1 MSNKSLLIT
10 AFVFSSIAVACS
22 PSGDSTSGPD
32 TVAAPETGETAS
44 VAESLKPDYR
54 MVTLSELQTADQL
67 TKACEAEVM
76 AMEAAIDQLEQFTSP
91 ATVENYLDALNSQ
104 LVSSNNMSYRAVT
117 LSAVHPDEAIRDA
130 GDACGQSLTT
140 TYSRLTLSRP
150 IYEKVSQADLS
161 LADAETQRFVEK
173 LLLTFR
179 LSGVDKDAGTRA
191 RVKELNEEIVTI
203 GQEFDRNI
211 IDDVRYL
218 ELESV
223 EQLAG
228 LPEDFI
234 AAHPPG
240 EDGLI
245 RVSTQYPDLFP
256 FLTYADSDELRREM
270 SLLYNNRAYPQN
282 EAVLQALLAKR
293 YELAQLLGFENYAEL
308 ATVDKMV
315 GSPQRVEQFL
325 SELREYTTEAQDREY
340 EMLLVRLRQDQP
352 GAERV
357 EPWQNSYLKEK
368 IRKEQFEVD
377 SKVVRQYFQFN
388 ATRDGILALVQDLF
402 GLTIKPWETDTWHED
417 VEAFELLEGTELL
430 GHFYLDMH
438 PREGKFQHAAV
449 FPFQNG
455 INGVQLPA
463 ASLLCN
469 FPREDELMQHNQVVT
484 FLHEF
489 GHLVHFLLAGKH
501 DWFNI
506 SGISTEWDFVEAPS
520 QMLQEWVWDYAT
532 ISTFARNAKG
542 EPLPESLLERMIA
555 ARDFGLGMGTRRQLS
570 LAALSMEL
578 YNRDPKGLEIKALSD
593 SIYSDY
599 TRFEPLKEAHF
610 FTSFGHLNGYS
621 AIYYT
626 YQWSL
631 AIATDMFTR
640 FQEEGLRN
648 VETSGEYRDKVLGQ
662 GGAMPA
668 AELVSDFLGREI
680 SFKPYADRLS
690 GAGRNKI
697 GTGDSE

>member
-1 MSNKSLLIT
+1 MTNKPLLIT
-10 AFVFSSIAVACS
+10 AFVFASIAVACS

-32 TVAAPETGETAS
+32 AVAAPEKGETAS
-44 VAESLKPDYR
+44 AAESLKPDHR
-54 MVTLSELQTADQL
+54 LVALAELQTADQL
-67 TKACEAEVM
+67 TKACEAEVA
-76 AMEAAIDQLEQFTSP
+76 AMKSAIDQLEQFVAP
-91 ATVENYLDALNSQ
+91 PTVENYLDALNSQ
-104 LVSSNNMSYRAVT
+104 LVSSNNMSSRAVT
-117 LSAVHPDEAIRDA
+117 LSAVHPDETIRDA
-130 GDACGQSLTT
+130 GDACGQALTT

-150 IYEKVSQADLS
+150 IYDKVSQVDLS
-161 LADAETQRFVEK
+161 NADAETQRFVEK

-179 LSGVDKDAGTRA
+179 LSGVDKDAGTRD
-191 RVKELNEEIVTI
+191 RVKQLNEEIVAI

-228 LPEDFI
+228 LPEDYI

-245 RVSTQYPDLFP
+245 KVSTQYPDLFP

-282 EAVLQALLAKR
+282 KAVLHELLARR

-308 ATVDKMV
+308 VTVDKMV

-325 SELREYTTEAQDREY
+325 AELKGYTTEAQDREY
-340 EMLLVRLRQDQP
+340 AMLLARLRLDQP

-377 SKVVRQYFQFN
+377 SKVVRQYFHFN
-388 ATRDGILALVQDLF
+388 ATRDGILKLVQDLF
-402 GLTIKPWETDTWHED
+402 GLTIKPWETYTWQED
-417 VEAFELLEGTELL
+417 VEAYELWDGTELL
-430 GHFYLDMH
+430 GYFYLDMH
-438 PREGKFQHAAV
+438 PREGKYQHAAV
-449 FPFQNG
+449 FPLQNG

-469 FPREDELMQHNQVVT
+469 FPRENELMQHTQVVT

-489 GHLVHFLLAGKH
+489 GHLVHFLLAGEH

-532 ISTFARNAKG
+532 ISTFARNSH
-542 EPLPESLLERMIA
+542 PLATLMAI
-555 ARDFGLGMGTRRQLS
+555 RQFITL
-570 LAALSMEL
+570 
-578 YNRDPKGLEIKALSD
+578 
-593 SIYSDY
+593 
-599 TRFEPLKEAHF
+599 
-610 FTSFGHLNGYS
+610 
-621 AIYYT
+621 
-626 YQWSL
+626 
-631 AIATDMFTR
+631 
-640 FQEEGLRN
+640 
-648 VETSGEYRDKVLGQ
+648 TSGHWPSPPICSPVFRRK
-662 GGAMPA
+662 A
-668 AELVSDFLGREI
+668 
-680 SFKPYADRLS
+680 
-690 GAGRNKI
+690 
-697 GTGDSE
+697 